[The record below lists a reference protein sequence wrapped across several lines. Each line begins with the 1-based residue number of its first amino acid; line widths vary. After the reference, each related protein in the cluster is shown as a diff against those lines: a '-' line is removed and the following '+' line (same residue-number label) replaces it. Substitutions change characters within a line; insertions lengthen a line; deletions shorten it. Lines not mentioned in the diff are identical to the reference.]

1 MADSNIIKMMNP
13 LNYIGTK
20 GTTVAKYW
28 RIRHGAIDSDTSVAI
43 SAILSTTLKNKGF
56 DVDYAVPWGVPH
68 SGDYDLDELFA
79 WMEKISK

>member
-1 MADSNIIKMMNP
+1 MMNP

-20 GTTVAKYW
+20 GTTVAKHW

>member
-1 MADSNIIKMMNP
+1 MSTKNINKI
-13 LNYIGTK
+13 LFL
-20 GTTVAKYW
+20 TTAHHFNDDRIFYHQAKE
-28 RIRHGAIDSDTSVAI
+28 
-43 SAILSTTLKNKGF
+43 LKNKGF

>member
-1 MADSNIIKMMNP
+1 M
-13 LNYIGTK
+13 
-20 GTTVAKYW
+20 
-28 RIRHGAIDSDTSVAI
+28 AI
-43 SAILSTTLKNKGF
+43 SAILATTLKNKGF